1 MAFDIST
8 ALNIILFLAL
18 VPISFYWL
26 RRAWRI
32 FFKHDHS
39 EVALKHGEAPP
50 NAARFAPWVGML
62 NLVCGAITATV
73 VVLVV
78 AVQLPFDTWTA
89 IAGSTIWCKFM
100 MDFGISRH
108 AHGQARREA
117 KLEAQREAA
126 RAASAAQATT
136 RP

>member
-1 MAFDIST
+1 MSFDVST
-8 ALNIILFLAL
+8 AMNIILFLAL
-18 VPISFYWL
+18 IPISYFWL

-32 FFKHDHS
+32 LFKRDFS

-50 NAARFAPWVGML
+50 NAARFAPWTGML

-89 IAGSTIWCKFM
+89 IAGSTLWCKFM
-100 MDFGISRH
+100 IDFGISRH
-108 AHGQARREA
+108 AHGAAKRDAALAAKRDAAPTAR
-117 KLEAQREAA
+117 
-126 RAASAAQATT
+126 
-136 RP
+136 P

>member
-1 MAFDIST
+1 MSFDVST
-8 ALNIILFLAL
+8 AMNIILFLAL
-18 VPISFYWL
+18 IPISYFWL

-32 FFKHDHS
+32 LFKRDFS

-50 NAARFAPWVGML
+50 NAARFAPWTGML

-89 IAGSTIWCKFM
+89 IAGSTLWCKFM
-100 MDFGISRH
+100 IDFGISRH
-108 AHGQARREA
+108 AHGAA
-117 KLEAQREAA
+117 KRDAALAAKRDAA
-126 RAASAAQATT
+126 RTA